1 MAHDLKI
8 GYYAMST
15 AGHDAGRWYVIQ
27 GIENEYA
34 LLCDGRIRTIDRP
47 KRKKLKHMQIC
58 KRRDPILEDKLIQG
72 TLSNEEIK
80 RTLKLLQ
87 KEIIGKEVE

>member
-1 MAHDLKI
+1 MVNDLKI

-15 AGHDAGRWYVIQ
+15 AGHDAGRWYIIL
-27 GIENEYA
+27 GIDNGYG
-34 LLCDGRIRTIDRP
+34 LLCDGKIRTLDRP

-58 KRRDPILEDKLIQG
+58 KKLDPVLEDKLVRGCI
-72 TLSNEEIK
+72 TNEEIK

-87 KEIIGKEVE
+87 KEIHGKEVE